1 MVILIVNI
9 FVFYS
14 RFMQYLQENDI
25 LIVDRG
31 FRDVKTLLEECG
43 LRVYFPSFLERGE
56 SQLSDLEANLSRLI
70 TKVRWVVEV
79 VNSRIKRWAYLAN
92 VVPIQSLHDLQD
104 YIQIVAA
111 LCNK

>member
-1 MVILIVNI
+1 
-9 FVFYS
+9 
-14 RFMQYLQENDI
+14 MQYLQENDI